1 MQGKRL
7 LIDISGV
14 LHKVAR
20 RGARQVAMSGT
31 SADAEEYAVIYLDS
45 ISVGGGLALK
55 VVPCSSRSLKVLKV
69 CPGTLLRLRVSKQLK
84 VLKAPTC
91 WSGSKS

>member
-31 SADAEEYAVIYLDS
+31 SADAEEYVAIYLDS
-45 ISVGGGLALK
+45 ISVGGG
-55 VVPCSSRSLKVLKV
+55 
-69 CPGTLLRLRVSKQLK
+69 
-84 VLKAPTC
+84 
-91 WSGSKS
+91 